1 METLPEIV
9 VTEKQKSEKR
19 NTIWL
24 IFIALFLLIL
34 VSINIYDHVIA
45 YQKSKIALELINTQ
59 GEIIAGLMDSYNSDA
74 YENPSLERISEQQ
87 LIATEYTIMG
97 LQILGMQ
104 NNQIIQLLAST
115 P

>member
-1 METLPEIV
+1 METLPEPV
-9 VTEKQKSEKR
+9 MNEKPKSGTR

-34 VSINIYDHVIA
+34 VSINIYDHVVA
-45 YQKSKIALELINTQ
+45 YQKSQIALELVNSQ
-59 GEIIAGLMDSYNSDA
+59 GEVIAGLMDSYNSDA
-74 YENPSLERISEQQ
+74 YENPSLDRISEQQ
-87 LIATEYTIMG
+87 LIAAEYTILG

-104 NNQIIQLLAST
+104 NNQIIELLAST